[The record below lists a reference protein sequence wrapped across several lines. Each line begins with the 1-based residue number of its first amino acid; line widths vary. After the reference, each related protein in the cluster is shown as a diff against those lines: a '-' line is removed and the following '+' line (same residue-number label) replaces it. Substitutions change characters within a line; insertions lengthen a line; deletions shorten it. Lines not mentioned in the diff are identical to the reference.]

1 MDQLLREQLRPEE
14 GKGQCV
20 LHCTCHVQKHILC
33 TTTGKGVPP
42 SSSRGSHWPGLPAA
56 QLDQLFADEA
66 TPPGKGEGL
75 SAGVSTEKTSM
86 AHSAVITARDAAF
99 QASPHILRAVPG
111 VCVCHLLA
119 LVDYPYLPYATM
131 HRSTW
136 CVWRM
141 RLHRS
146 RGGARRQGRRRLTGG
161 PTGPNPYTLWH
172 SCTHHRTTYCSTSCI
187 YCMYNRTT
195 YCSTSCIY
203 CMYNRT
209 TYCST
214 CIYCMYNRSSIT

>member
-1 MDQLLREQLRPEE
+1 MCSWVACSECSHRLRESHDHHVTGKLEIRVPMDQLLREQLRPEE

-33 TTTGKGVPP
+33 TTAGKGVPP

-66 TPPGKGEGL
+66 TPSGKGEGL

-99 QASPHILRAVPG
+99 QASPHILHVVPG

-119 LVDYPYLPYATM
+119 LVDYP
-131 HRSTW
+131 
-136 CVWRM
+136 
-141 RLHRS
+141 
-146 RGGARRQGRRRLTGG
+146 
-161 PTGPNPYTLWH
+161 H
-172 SCTHHRTTYCSTSCI
+172 S
-187 YCMYNRTT
+187 
-195 YCSTSCIY
+195 
-203 CMYNRT
+203 
-209 TYCST
+209 
-214 CIYCMYNRSSIT
+214 